1 MIMICSSGEESK
13 SLCLLFD
20 IGNKYNST
28 FLNSSLNYQCFL
40 RIAARIC
47 IVCDRFLPVSFEAG
61 SLFELFYRKTSPLH
75 SLPIEITGFSKSLT
89 EDVLLKN
96 GKSSHEKIYSGSH
109 FRHGISHKSCVS
121 SFPYNASNLAG
132 ALYAKV

>member
-47 IVCDRFLPVSFEAG
+47 IVCDRFLPVSLSASFLSTHDSSEIPCIATFSASPKAALCRVFFRFQPRPAALARGWGAAG
-61 SLFELFYRKTSPLH
+61 FRACYSLMRPPPFPWA
-75 SLPIEITGFSKSLT
+75 TGWRP
-89 EDVLLKN
+89 
-96 GKSSHEKIYSGSH
+96 G
-109 FRHGISHKSCVS
+109 R
-121 SFPYNASNLAG
+121 
-132 ALYAKV
+132 